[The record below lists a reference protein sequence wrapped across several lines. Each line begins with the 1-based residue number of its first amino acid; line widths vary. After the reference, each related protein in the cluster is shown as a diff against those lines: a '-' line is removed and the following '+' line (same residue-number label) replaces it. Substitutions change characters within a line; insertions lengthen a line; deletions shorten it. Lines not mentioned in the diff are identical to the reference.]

1 MGSMSTTRAS
11 LADLTLSADAS
22 INQGL
27 IEYEAWLENAVS
39 ILRELVDMD
48 PQSQT
53 QNDLIEE
60 IMLAI
65 EEVRAAKREER
76 SRQFVATHTHN
87 PLPPF
92 VISSQC
98 AVVDGGQSLRPS
110 DRRGAEPLQGN
121 SSTGG
126 SYHRIPLS
134 YVVT

>member
-1 MGSMSTTRAS
+1 MSTTRAS
-11 LADLTLSADAS
+11 LADLTLSTDAS

-39 ILRELVDMD
+39 ILRELLDISANR
-48 PQSQT
+48 QSHT
-53 QNDLIEE
+53 HIILIEE

-65 EEVRAAKREER
+65 EEVRATKREEW
-76 SRQFVATHTHN
+76 SRQLAAIHTHN

-98 AVVDGGQSLRPS
+98 AVVDGGQSLRSSS
-110 DRRGAEPLQGN
+110 DRKGAEPLQGN
-121 SSTGG
+121 SFAIG
-126 SYHRIPLS
+126 SYNRIPLS